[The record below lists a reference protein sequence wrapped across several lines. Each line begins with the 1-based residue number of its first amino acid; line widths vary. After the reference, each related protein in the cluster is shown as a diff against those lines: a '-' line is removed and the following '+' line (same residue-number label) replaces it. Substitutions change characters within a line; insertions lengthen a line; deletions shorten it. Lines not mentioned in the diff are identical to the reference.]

1 MRILFAEDDTSLNTS
16 VKKQLENQNY
26 SVDSCDNGIDA
37 LDYALYTDY
46 DAIILDI
53 MMPKLDGIQVL
64 REIRKSGKKTPVL
77 LLTALDSVS
86 DRVYGLDSGAD
97 DYLIK
102 PFDFK
107 ELLARIR
114 VMMRRGAPDY
124 SNRLEID
131 DLVMDCVHHTV
142 TRAGIPIIL
151 TNKEFAVLE
160 CLMRNK
166 GIILSREQ
174 IERHICDYTYEAET
188 NVIKVY
194 IRYLRK
200 KIDEGH
206 TRKLIHTIRGF
217 GYVVRIDGRD
227 GK

>member
-1 MRILFAEDDTSLNTS
+1 MRILFAEDDTSLNTA

-26 SVDSCDNGIDA
+26 SVDSCDNGRDA

-46 DAIILDI
+46 DVIILDI

-86 DRVYGLDSGAD
+86 DRVYGLDCGAD
-97 DYLIK
+97 DYLVK

-114 VMMRRGAPDY
+114 VMIRRGAPGCSD
-124 SNRLEID
+124 RLEIA
-131 DLVMDCVHHTV
+131 DLAMDCVHHTL
-142 TRAGIPIIL
+142 TRADVPIIL

-166 GIILSREQ
+166 GMILSKEQ
-174 IERHICDYTYEAET
+174 IEQHICDYTYEAET

-206 TRKLIHTIRGF
+206 TQKLIHTIRGF
-217 GYVVRIDGRD
+217 GYVVRIDGEDR
-227 GK
+227 K